1 MEKLLQGSPAYEKAL
16 SLLRG
21 VLNGF
26 NYHPYFFILRHSS
39 SSEEVVYPYA
49 HQLELLAYLFPRRPI
64 RVLIADEIG
73 LGKTIEAIMLIK
85 YLQEMGLANRV
96 LILVPRILIDQ
107 WKNELK
113 RFGFYDDIFQ
123 IEKDTLQKL
132 NQKNELSQGIYIS
145 SIDLAKREKYK
156 DYITKNK
163 WDVIVIDEAHRV
175 GKLGNRETQRYELAS
190 ELTKNLETNVILLS
204 ATPHRGKPEDYI
216 ERLRL
221 IDPYLRDKEEIIKN
235 ESKFYRMIN
244 RCLVFRRTKL
254 DVNNIYEKRQIFT
267 NCTFKARVVKASQ
280 DEIEF
285 HKKLVEF
292 LHNVLAKYHNKK
304 GDNGSAIG
312 LLLVLIA
319 KRASSSPKSALIT
332 LERILNKRNRNNQ
345 SISSNNSDV
354 EKIIETILGSGDLA
368 EYDDDVLGSKKMEL
382 SDIIDEHVKKYSDEL
397 LDEQDINDLKELY
410 NIARRINGKTDS
422 RLEAVKK
429 IVKDHLKKGDK
440 VVIFTEFKD
449 TAKYIFEELKKD
461 KDIECGNKIALITS
475 EEIVPPE
482 VIGNKTNSSI
492 EDVKKWLSEGKI
504 KVLVS
509 TDVASEGLNLQ
520 YANII
525 IHYEPSWS
533 PIKIVQRIGR
543 VWRLGQKKD
552 VISYTVLLGVESD
565 LRVLEILY
573 GKLLSWYL
581 AGVESK
587 VIVGENIESDEEP
600 INIDLLKN
608 ESNSSEDLLVLNLGK
623 GKRFSEYEAWLNFI
637 ERGKEG
643 LEDYVTSILN
653 TLKSLKEQAKM
664 FNNEGE
670 GEKSYKIN
678 KFLSA
683 ILKDLYGSNA
693 DNALMN
699 ILYLVANLKG
709 AKVETK
715 DNKIFVENLC
725 EAYKN
730 NISTIYKCIC
740 SMLKCNDEN
749 SPQTPLVLRATG
761 LDETIDE
768 LAIYRV
774 KLKIDERPY
783 YSEVVGVKWKGSN
796 YETIRGV
803 DLLENLKN
811 ALNNVI
817 DVADD
822 IQDNNKR
829 EKEVGKISDVVK
841 DTVIKELLNPFIS
854 YIKNN
859 EFHEKH
865 NEWRPHDI
873 TRIPNPD
880 IEYLGRIIFLKQRES
895 TEKPKQITEAP
906 PPIAIEEVE
915 RIAMEYAK
923 KYEIEHGRKPDDVSK
938 YKHYDIESRDPK
950 TNEVLRYIEVKGK
963 ADNDIQ
969 VELTE
974 TEYEYARKLGKK
986 YWLYIVYNIS
996 TKPEIKTIQDPINN
1010 VEWSEKYDKRFVVK
1024 EIKNEV

>member
-1 MEKLLQGSPAYEKAL
+1 
-16 SLLRG
+16 
-21 VLNGF
+21 
-26 NYHPYFFILRHSS
+26 
-39 SSEEVVYPYA
+39 
-49 HQLELLAYLFPRRPI
+49 
-64 RVLIADEIG
+64 
-73 LGKTIEAIMLIK
+73 
-85 YLQEMGLANRV
+85 
-96 LILVPRILIDQ
+96 
-107 WKNELK
+107 
-113 RFGFYDDIFQ
+113 
-123 IEKDTLQKL
+123 
-132 NQKNELSQGIYIS
+132 S

-175 GKLGNRETQRYELAS
+175 GKLGNRETQRYKLAS
-190 ELTKNLETNVILLS
+190 ELTKNLKTNVILLS

-221 IDPYLRDKEEIIKN
+221 IDPYLRKDKIKEN
-235 ESKFYRMIN
+235 ESEFYKMIN

-254 DVNNIYEKRQIFT
+254 DVNKIYEKNRPIFT

-292 LHNVLAKYHNKK
+292 LHNVLAKYHNNK
-304 GDNGSAIG
+304 GDSGSAIE

-332 LERILNKRNRNNQ
+332 LERILNKRNMNNE

-382 SDIIDEHVKKYSDEL
+382 SDIIDEHVKKYSEL

-422 RLEAVKK
+422 RLEAVKN
-429 IVKDHLKKGDK
+429 IVKEHLKKGDK

-461 KDIECGNKIALITS
+461 EGIKCRNKIALITS

-492 EDVKKWLSEGKI
+492 EDVKKWLSNDII

-581 AGVESK
+581 AGVESN

-600 INIDLLKN
+600 INIDLLKNESKLKN

-670 GEKSYKIN
+670 EKKID

-683 ILKDLYGSNA
+683 ILKDLYGSKA
-693 DNALMN
+693 DNALVN

-709 AKVETK
+709 AKVKTK
-715 DNKIFVENLC
+715 DNRISVEGLC
-725 EAYKN
+725 KAYKN

-740 SMLKCNDEN
+740 SILKCNDEN
-749 SPQTPLVLRATG
+749 SPQTPIVLRATS

-796 YETIRGV
+796 YETIRGA

-811 ALNNVI
+811 ALNDVI
-817 DVADD
+817 DVVDD
-822 IQDNNKR
+822 TQDNNKR
-829 EKEVGKISDVVK
+829 DKEVRKISGVVK

-923 KYEIEHGRKPDDVSK
+923 KYEIEQGRKPKDVSK
-938 YKHYDIESRDPK
+938 HEHYDIESRDPK

-1024 EIKNEV
+1024 EIKK